1 MSKWMSDVYKQIW
14 EANGQRRT
22 EKYCGHSLFIV
33 SRCFVVLFFTEVLL
47 NLQGARNFW
56 VSQEDKLLDKK
67 GHFDGNPSNTHSAV
81 RAVGEDILDINLKN
95 RR

>member
-1 MSKWMSDVYKQIW
+1 MGKEELKSIV
-14 EANGQRRT
+14 GT
-22 EKYCGHSLFIV
+22 HFSLFLIALW
-33 SRCFVVLFFTEVLL
+33 SCF
-47 NLQGARNFW
+47 LQKFYVIFKVQGTW

>member
-1 MSKWMSDVYKQIW
+1 MGKEELKSIV
-14 EANGQRRT
+14 GT
-22 EKYCGHSLFIV
+22 HFSLFLV
-33 SRCFVVLFFTEVLL
+33 ALWSCFFTEVLR